1 MVVRCKP
8 NRHSQDGSKVM
19 DAIFI
24 TVTVLFFA
32 VSLAYVY
39 ACEKLN

>member
-1 MVVRCKP
+1 MAVRRKP

-19 DAIFI
+19 DTIFI